1 MPKHQPE
8 ILHQDDDLVVV
19 NKPAGLLTLPDRF
32 KPDEKPNL
40 KTQLDQI
47 LVKVWTVHRL
57 DRETSGLLVFA
68 LNEESHRNLSQQF
81 QERTVDKAYTAI
93 LDGCPAESEGTIDRP
108 IGPNPAKPGQMM
120 VVRKGKASV
129 THYKVLEAFRQFA
142 QVEFRIETG
151 RTHQIRVHAAAI
163 GHPLAVDAFYGRREA
178 LYLSEIKTKGF
189 QLGKTREER
198 PLLSRIA
205 LHSSRLSLVHPG
217 TQQPMQIEAPLP
229 KDLRAVLN
237 QLRKWGKTP

>member
-8 ILHQDDDLVVV
+8 ILHQDDDLLVV

-40 KTQLDQI
+40 KTQLDQ
-47 LVKVWTVHRL
+47 LFGKVWTVHRL

-68 LNEESHRNLSQQF
+68 LNEESHRSLSQQF

-93 LDGCPAESEGTIDRP
+93 LDGCPAEAE
-108 IGPNPAKPGQMM
+108 GQMM

-142 QVEFRIETG
+142 LAEFRIETG
-151 RTHQIRVHAAAI
+151 RTHQIRVHAATI

-178 LYLSEIKTKGF
+178 LYLSEIKTRGF

-205 LHSSRLSLVHPG
+205 LHSSRLSLVHPSHE
-217 TQQPMQIEAPLP
+217 QPLQIEAPLP

>member
-40 KTQLDQI
+40 KTQLDQ
-47 LVKVWTVHRL
+47 LFGKVWTVHRL

-68 LNEESHRNLSQQF
+68 LHEESHRSLSQQF

-93 LDGCPAESEGTIDRP
+93 LDGCPAGAEGTIDRP

-120 VVRKGKASV
+120 VVKKGKPSI

-142 QVEFRIETG
+142 LTEFRIETG

-178 LYLSEIKTKGF
+178 LYLSEIKTRGF

-205 LHSSRLSLVHPG
+205 LHSSRLSFVHPG
-217 TQQPMQIEAPLP
+217 HQEPLLIEAPLP